1 MTALSPLSRRA
12 FLASSSGALLTAL
25 TASGAAFARAPTD
38 NRLVFVFLRGGLD
51 GLHALAPFAD
61 PDYRRLRPTLALER
75 GNDGSG
81 LIGLD
86 GLFGLHPA
94 MAPLKPLYDAGE
106 LAFLPAAAT
115 AYRDRSHFDGQN
127 MLENGSGVAYGA
139 RDGWLNRALLSLNG
153 GDRRLGL
160 ALGPSVPLILQGPA
174 EVQTWDD
181 TTLPQLD
188 ADFLMRL
195 GQMYRSD
202 PLFLDALHEATGA
215 LKPDVDMA
223 RFDDSPALGRNFL
236 MSAGVA
242 ADLLSRDTGPRVA
255 VIELSGWDT
264 HFNQEARL
272 KRLLGVVAQGVGEL
286 KQGLGPAW
294 RKTAVLVVSEFGRT
308 AGENGARGTDHGTGG
323 LAMLAG
329 GAVAGGRIL
338 GDWPGLSPAALY
350 QGRDLRAVNPLESV
364 FKSVLLSHL
373 GLAEAAVETAVFPHA
388 TGFRPMDGLFRTA

>member
-1 MTALSPLSRRA
+1 MPTPLSRRD
-12 FLASSSGALLTAL
+12 FLATSSGALLAAL
-25 TASGAAFARAPTD
+25 TASGAAFAQAPTD
-38 NRLVFVFLRGGLD
+38 NRLIFVFLRGGLD

-61 PDYRRLRPTLALER
+61 PDYRRLRPTLALEQ
-75 GNDGSG
+75 GSNG
-81 LIGLD
+81 TGVLGLD
-86 GLFGLHPA
+86 GYFGLHPA
-94 MAPLKPLYDAGE
+94 LAPLAPLYRAGE

-139 RDGWLNRALLSLNG
+139 RDGWLNRALFALNG

-174 EVQTWDD
+174 PVQTWDD
-181 TTLPQLD
+181 TTLPQVD

-236 MSAGVA
+236 MSAQVA
-242 ADLLSRDTGPRVA
+242 GDLLSRETGPRVA
-255 VIELSGWDT
+255 MLELTGWDT
-264 HFNQEARL
+264 HYGQDRRL
-272 KRLLGVVAQGVGEL
+272 NRLLGVLAQGIGEM
-286 KQGLGPAW
+286 QQSLGPAW
-294 RKTAVLVVSEFGRT
+294 GKTAILVVSEFGRT
-308 AGENGARGTDHGTGG
+308 AGENGAKGTDHGTGG

-338 GDWPGLSPAALY
+338 GDWPGLAQSALY
-350 QGRDLRAVNPLESV
+350 QGRDLLAVNPLEAV
-364 FKSVLLSHL
+364 FKSVLLGHL
-373 GLAEAAVETAVFPHA
+373 GLGEAAIETAVFPHS
-388 TGFRPMDGLFRTA
+388 TGFRPMDGLFRSA